1 MKMYEYKGSGLE
13 GIYLKNGY
21 EILQTPYGQGV
32 RIENVQGLHRAIAAE
47 IVTQG
52 SPMTGHQFRFLRK
65 EQDLVQA
72 ELAAILRV
80 DVQTVANWEKRGPQE
95 VPGPADIAMRGL
107 YSAYCHIQYGPYQ
120 APKTTIPRET
130 ATFTLQGKEWIEA
143 IAA

>member
-1 MKMYEYKGSGLE
+1 MYEYTGSGLE

-21 EILQTPYGQGV
+21 SIVESDYGKGV
-32 RIENVQGLHRAIAAE
+32 SIHNIEGLHRAIAE
-47 IVTQG
+47 DIIRQG

-80 DVQTVANWEKRGPQE
+80 DVQTIANWEKRGAEE
-95 VPGPADIAMRGL
+95 VPGPADIAMKGL
-107 YSAYCHIQYGPYQ
+107 YSAYCHVQYGPYK
-120 APKTTIPRET
+120 APKTTVPSET
-130 ATFTLQGKEWIEA
+130 ATFTLEGETWIET